1 MIREA
6 TVFDIGQI
14 AALAIEAASQRGWPG
29 VEPSRDRIEQS
40 AYEVIVDDNSFC
52 WVSEIDGR
60 IVGCVAA
67 ETAPLFWADGYQS
80 TVMMFFCK
88 DGGEGGKLL
97 REYARWVKS
106 SGIKVAVI
114 STEPWHGPKLAKAL
128 CALGRRLGM
137 ASEAVNQVNW
147 IKHG

>member
-1 MIREA
+1 MIRRA

-14 AALAIEAASQRGWPG
+14 AALAAEAVAQRPWACAP
-29 VEPSRDRIEQS
+29 VSMDRIEQS
-40 AYEVIVDDNSFC
+40 TYDVVVDDKSFC
-52 WVSEIDGR
+52 WVSEINDR
-60 IVGCVAA
+60 VVGCVAA
-67 ETAPLFWADGYQS
+67 ETTPLFWADGNQS

-88 DGGEGGKLL
+88 DSGEGGKLL

-128 CALGRRLGM
+128 CALGQRLGM

-147 IKHG
+147 INHG